1 MPKTQIFSLM
11 KKLLLPLVAIS
22 IFFSSCLSNKEL
34 TQRSVYF
41 REVTDS
47 LLSTSAPTYQ
57 SEIQKGDILYIGVH
71 TANQA
76 SAELYNQQ
84 NFYAGSSGSVAGA
97 NMANNP
103 ALGYLVNEEGEIN
116 FPFIGTMQVAGM
128 SKTALTDT
136 LTARIRRD
144 VSDAVVT
151 IRVMNYKITVL
162 GEVNAP
168 GSYTIP
174 SERVSVL
181 DVIGLA
187 GDLTIFGKRDNIKVI
202 REFNGK
208 REMGELNL
216 NDGNIFNSP
225 YFYLRQNDIVYV
237 EMNNRKVAN
246 ADQTNMRTISLVTG
260 ALSAISLIIT
270 LATRF

>member
-1 MPKTQIFSLM
+1 M
-11 KKLLLPLVAIS
+11 KLSIITGLACLLAL
-22 IFFSSCLSNKEL
+22 SSCVSNKEL
-34 TQRSVYF
+34 TQRSIYF
-41 REVTDS
+41 KQVTDS
-47 LLSTSAPTYQ
+47 LLSASAPTYQ

-71 TANQA
+71 TANEA
-76 SAELYNQQ
+76 SAQLYNQQ
-84 NFYAGSSGSVAGA
+84 NFYAGSTGAPTSA

-103 ALGYLVNEEGEIN
+103 ALGYLVNEAGEIN
-116 FPFIGTMQVAGM
+116 FPFIGTMTVAGM
-128 SKTALTDT
+128 SKTALTDS

-162 GEVNAP
+162 GEVQAP

-174 SERVSVL
+174 SERVSIL
-181 DVIGLA
+181 DVLGLA
-187 GDLTIFGKRDNIKVI
+187 GDLTIFGKRDNVKVI

-246 ADQTNMRTISLVTG
+246 ADQTNIRTVSLITG
-260 ALSAISLIIT
+260 ALSAVSLIIT
-270 LATRF
+270 LATRFNNN

>member
-1 MPKTQIFSLM
+1 
-11 KKLLLPLVAIS
+11 
-22 IFFSSCLSNKEL
+22 
-34 TQRSVYF
+34 
-41 REVTDS
+41 
-47 LLSTSAPTYQ
+47 
-57 SEIQKGDILYIGVH
+57 
-71 TANQA
+71 
-76 SAELYNQQ
+76 
-84 NFYAGSSGSVAGA
+84 A
-97 NMANNP
+97 NMVDNP
-103 ALGYLVNEEGEIN
+103 ALGYLVDENGEIN
-116 FPFIGTMQVAGM
+116 FPFIGKMVVAGM

-144 VSDAVVT
+144 VADAVVA

-187 GDLTIFGKRDNIKVI
+187 GDLTIFGRRDNVKVI

-208 REMGELNL
+208 REMGVLNL

-237 EMNNRKVAN
+237 EMNNRKVVN
-246 ADQTNMRTISLVTG
+246 ADQTNFRTLSLVTG
-260 ALSAISLIIT
+260 ALSAISLI
-270 LATRF
+270 

>member
-1 MPKTQIFSLM
+1 
-11 KKLLLPLVAIS
+11 
-22 IFFSSCLSNKEL
+22 
-34 TQRSVYF
+34 
-41 REVTDS
+41 
-47 LLSTSAPTYQ
+47 
-57 SEIQKGDILYIGVH
+57 
-71 TANQA
+71 
-76 SAELYNQQ
+76 
-84 NFYAGSSGSVAGA
+84 YAGSSGSVAGA

-168 GSYTIP
+168 VSYTMP
-174 SERVSVL
+174 RARVSVL
-181 DVIGLA
+181 EVLCLA
-187 GDLTIFGKRDNIKVI
+187 GDLTIFGQRDNITVI
-202 REFNGK
+202 REFTGK
-208 REMGELNL
+208 REMGELTL

-225 YFYLRQNDIVYV
+225 DFYLRQIVIVDV
-237 EMNNRKVAN
+237 EVNNRKVAN
-246 ADQTNMRTISLVTG
+246 AD
-260 ALSAISLIIT
+260 
-270 LATRF
+270 

>member
-1 MPKTQIFSLM
+1 M
-11 KKLLLPLVAIS
+11 KNYLLPFLAICL
-22 IFFSSCLSNKEL
+22 IFTSCVSYKEI
-34 TQRSVYF
+34 TEQSVYF
-41 REVTDS
+41 KSVTDS
-47 LLSTSAPTYQ
+47 LLSASSPTYQ

-71 TANQA
+71 TANEA
-76 SAELYNQQ
+76 SARLYNQQ
-84 NFYAGSSGSVAGA
+84 NFYAGSSNPSGNA
-97 NMANNP
+97 NMVDNP
-103 ALGYLVNEEGEIN
+103 ALGYLVDENGEIN
-116 FPFIGTMQVAGM
+116 FPFIGKMVVAGM

-144 VSDAVVT
+144 VADAVVT

-187 GDLTIFGKRDNIKVI
+187 GDLTIFGRRDNVKVI

-208 REMGELNL
+208 REMGVLNL

-237 EMNNRKVAN
+237 EMNNRKVVN
-246 ADQTNMRTISLVTG
+246 ADQTNFRTLSLVTG